1 MDDVVILGAARTP
14 VGAFGGKLASVPA
27 TRLGSVAAAEA
38 LRRAG
43 VEPGRVDET
52 IFGNVLSAGL
62 GQAPARQV
70 ALGVG
75 VPAAAGALTVNK
87 VCGSGLMA
95 VILAANRIRAGDAEI
110 VLAGGMES
118 MSRAPFLLDRACAA
132 RPGHRCLLDSILVDG
147 LVDPYSG
154 RSMGECGEA
163 CAARFGF
170 SREAQDDYAIQ
181 SFRRARAAQAEGRF
195 KREIVPVIGPNGEG
209 TLLEEDEG
217 PQRFDPEKLRR
228 LKPAFRPQGTI
239 TAGNAPSLND
249 GGAAVVVA
257 SSRRAAALGLTPLA
271 RIAASAGAALE
282 PEWFTIAPIQALRRL
297 SGKAGWPL
305 ESVELFEINEAFA
318 VVAMAAIQDLGLDP
332 ARVNVNGGSVALGHP
347 IGATGARLLVALLG
361 AVHERGARRGAIGI
375 CLGGGE
381 ALALAVERA

>member
-14 VGAFGGKLASVPA
+14 IGAFGGRLASVPA
-27 TRLGSVAAAEA
+27 TRLGSIAAAEA
-38 LRRAG
+38 LQRAG
-43 VEPGRVDET
+43 MVPGQVDET

-70 ALGVG
+70 ALGIG
-75 VPAAAGALTVNK
+75 VPAAAGALTINK

-95 VILAANRIRAGDAEI
+95 VILATNRIRAGEAEA

-118 MSRAPFLLDRACAA
+118 MSRAPFLLERSSSL
-132 RPGHRCLLDSILVDG
+132 RPGHRCLLDAMLVDG
-147 LVDPYSG
+147 LVDPSSG

-163 CAARFGF
+163 CAERFAF
-170 SREAQDDYAIQ
+170 SREAQDEYAIQ
-181 SFRRARAAQAEGRF
+181 SYRRARAAQAEGRL
-195 KREIVPVIGPNGEG
+195 KREIVPVVGPNGEG

-228 LKPAFRPQGTI
+228 LRPAFRADGSI

-249 GGAAVVVA
+249 GGAALVVA
-257 SSRRAAALGLTPLA
+257 SARRAAGLGLAPVA
-271 RIAASAGAALE
+271 RIVASAGAALE

-297 SGKAGWPL
+297 AEKAGWPL
-305 ESVELFEINEAFA
+305 ASVDLFEINEAFA
-318 VVAMAAIQDLGLDP
+318 VVAMAAIQELGLDP
-332 ARVNVNGGSVALGHP
+332 ARVNVDGGSVALGHP
-347 IGATGARLLVALLG
+347 IGATGARLLVTLLG
-361 AVHERGARRGAIGI
+361 AMQERGARRGAIGI